1 MIKFSS
7 FSRQPEFGGW
17 AYNLKRGEECLEK
30 WNLIPNQTDIL
41 VTHGPPLGYGDYC
54 SSQLRA
60 GCAELLST
68 IQKRVKPR
76 IHVFGHIHEGKYDN
90 YRKALLL

>member
-1 MIKFSS
+1 MNFGD
-7 FSRQPEFGGW
+7 FRQPEFGGW

-30 WNLIPNQTDIL
+30 WNLIPDDTDIL

-60 GCAELLST
+60 GCSELLST
-68 IQKRVKPR
+68 IQNRVKPK
-76 IHVFGHIHEGKYDN
+76 IHVFGHIHEGNFFCFFY
-90 YRKALLL
+90 